1 MPLSAISAFVR
12 GVAFK
17 PADVAEDGIGVMR
30 TKNVQTTLDLQDII
44 RIPAALIKR
53 PDQYLQAGDT
63 LVSSAN
69 SWAAVGKACWVPR
82 LPEPLAIGGF
92 VTALRPNP
100 ELVDPRYLFRWFTA
114 PRTQALLRSF
124 SNQTTNISNLN
135 LRRAADMRV
144 PLPPIQAQRRIAAI
158 LDQADAL
165 RTERRRSL
173 GLLDDLA
180 RSLFDAEFGD
190 ACEATLRPLGQLAEV
205 VSGLTKGRRLGD
217 QVTHAVPYLA
227 VANVQS
233 GHLRLDTVKE
243 IEATETEIERYRLQP
258 GDLVMT
264 EGGDPDKL
272 GRGTLWQDELPLCLH
287 QNHIFRVRLRSGS
300 GVEPRYLAAYIA
312 GQAARS
318 YFLRSAKQTTG
329 IASINMTQ
337 LRGLPVVV
345 PSLQSQRRFIGYL
358 EQAALTRKSLQ
369 DAARE
374 ADALF
379 ASLQSQAFSGEL
391 AHTTS

>member
-1 MPLSAISAFVR
+1 MRKVSLGEVATITMGQAPPGTSYNDDGLGVPLVAGAGDFRNGQLKPTKYTTSPTKLSAPGDIILSIRASIGAKVWADGTYCLGR
-12 GVAFK
+12 GVA
-17 PADVAEDGIGVMR
+17 G
-30 TKNVQTTLDLQDII
+30 
-44 RIPAALIKR
+44 
-53 PDQYLQAGDT
+53 
-63 LVSSAN
+63 
-69 SWAAVGKACWVPR
+69 
-82 LPEPLAIGGF
+82 
-92 VTALRPNP
+92 LRPSEGLAPKYLWHWLTHYERQLVAKGRGATFLQVNRSDIG
-100 ELVDPRYLFRWFTA
+100 ELPISLPSTA
-114 PRTQALLRSF
+114 E
-124 SNQTTNISNLN
+124 
-135 LRRAADMRV
+135 
-144 PLPPIQAQRRIAAI
+144 QRRIAAI
-158 LDQADAL
+158 LDQADSL

-190 ACEATLRPLGQLAEV
+190 ASEATLRPLGQLAEV
-205 VSGLTKGRRLGD
+205 VSGLTKGRKLGD
-217 QVTHAVPYLA
+217 QITHAVPYLA

-374 ADALF
+374 AEALF

-391 AHTTS
+391 AHATS